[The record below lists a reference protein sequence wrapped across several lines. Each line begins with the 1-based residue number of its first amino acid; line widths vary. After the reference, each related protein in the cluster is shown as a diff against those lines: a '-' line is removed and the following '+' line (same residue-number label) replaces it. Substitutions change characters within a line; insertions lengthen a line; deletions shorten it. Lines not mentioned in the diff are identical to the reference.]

1 MQDALACCRV
11 AMLVVLECQ
20 RMQYS
25 AHVHIFEELK
35 RPLEVTKYDHN
46 LNIPVRCVTL
56 LRVFRQLGQIL
67 RDW

>member
-11 AMLVVLECQ
+11 VMLVVLGCQ

-25 AHVHIFEELK
+25 AHVHIFEELE
-35 RPLEVTKYDHN
+35 RPLEVTKYEHN